1 MICTHQLTCPM
12 QILFPIESHKV
23 YVSGVCRD
31 DSKSKIGVIIY
42 MWSPDHYFEKLYE
55 RVTPSESFQATSQEE
70 WSDWKGRLKRRF
82 VELLGGFPAKNSELF
97 PVLLESE
104 DCKTYIRQRIQI
116 QTYPNLYMPVY
127 VLIPKKCKERMG
139 AVIACHGHG
148 YGSKDIVGLTKEGE
162 EKTGETGYQ
171 KNFAVELV
179 HKGYVVVAPELLG
192 FGDRKMLEE
201 SRESDSCKRLSTFLL
216 AMGQTMAGYRVYE
229 TLRCVDYL
237 LTRSDVDA
245 DRIGCMGISGGGLV
259 CSFAAA
265 IDERISAAVV
275 SGYANTFQAS
285 ILSIHHCIDNYIP
298 GLSLVAEMPDL
309 LGLIAPRPLLIEAGK
324 RDPIFPMHA
333 ALEAFEKIQSVYQL
347 LEAAENLELDL
358 FDGDHEISGNVAYD
372 WFHRVWR

>member
-1 MICTHQLTCPM
+1 
-12 QILFPIESHKV
+12 
-23 YVSGVCRD
+23 
-31 DSKSKIGVIIY
+31 
-42 MWSPDHYFEKLYE
+42 MWSPDNYFKKFYE
-55 RVTPSESFQATSQEE
+55 RVTPSESFGASSQEE
-70 WSDWKGRLKRRF
+70 WSDWNGRLKRRF
-82 VELLGGFPAKNSELF
+82 VELLGGFPTKNSELF

-104 DCKTYIRQRIQI
+104 VCDTYIRQRIQI

-127 VLIPKKCKERMG
+127 VLIPKKRKERMG

-148 YGSKDIVGLTKEGE
+148 YGSKDIVGLTKDGE

-179 HKGYVVVAPELLG
+179 RRGYVVVAPELLG
-192 FGDRKMLEE
+192 FGDRKIVDE

-237 LTRSDVDA
+237 LTRDDVDA

-265 IDERISAAVV
+265 VDDRISAAVV

-298 GLSLVAEMPDL
+298 GLSLIAEMPDL

-324 RDPIFPMHA
+324 RDPIFPRHA

-347 LEAAENLELDL
+347 LEASENLELDL
-358 FDGDHEISGNVAYD
+358 FDGDHQISGNVAYD
-372 WFHRVWR
+372 WFHRVWGQS